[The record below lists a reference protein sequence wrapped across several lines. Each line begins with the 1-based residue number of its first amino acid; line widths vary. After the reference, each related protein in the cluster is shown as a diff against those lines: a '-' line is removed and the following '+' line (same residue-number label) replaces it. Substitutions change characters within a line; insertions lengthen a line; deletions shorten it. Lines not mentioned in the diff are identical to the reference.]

1 MTRGLKL
8 YCLAAGA
15 CDAATGLLLVAAPAL
30 TLRLMGISALPAE
43 PIFLRFVGV
52 FVGAVGL
59 AYLYPFWLDPAR
71 RLARLTG
78 VLEMTALVRLLVGT
92 FVAMSLVL
100 GALALPWASVALTDL
115 GLATAQLV
123 LLGRLRRAAS

>member
-1 MTRGLKL
+1 MTRWLKL
-8 YCLAAGA
+8 FCLAAGA
-15 CDAATGLLLVAAPAL
+15 CDATTGLLLVAAPAL
-30 TLRLMGISALPAE
+30 TLRLMGISDLPAE

-78 VLEMTALVRLLVGT
+78 VLEITALVRLLVGT
-92 FVAMSLVL
+92 FVAASLVL
-100 GALALPWASVALTDL
+100 GALALPWVSVALTDL

-123 LLGRLRRAAS
+123 LLGRLRRASS